1 MDSRAGARPI
11 PVRVTVWGRRAALS
25 ENASMPSLPPV
36 ADGVNVTP
44 TVHEASAPMARML
57 LKLTATFWLFVK
69 VTVMAGL
76 VSPTGSLPKLK
87 LVGERVTGG
96 MPLPVRLA
104 VCGLLLALSVT
115 VSFPLS
121 APKVAGVKEMRM
133 VQVAPLASLAGL
145 RGHVP

>member
-36 ADGVNVTP
+36 ADGLNVTP
-44 TVHEASAPMARML
+44 TVHEASAPMLEPHVLPATAKSPLARML

-87 LVGERVTGG
+87 PVGERVTGG
-96 MPLPVRLA
+96 VPLP
-104 VCGLLLALSVT
+104 GG
-115 VSFPLS
+115 
-121 APKVAGVKEMRM
+121 VAGTSRE
-133 VQVAPLASLAGL
+133 L
-145 RGHVP
+145 RSG